1 MGVASLV
8 LGVISLIIGWIPFI
22 GFIAYITIII
32 GLILGIIGCV
42 KKPAEGQPNNQKVP
56 AIIGIVIGVIAL
68 IVRIVVG
75 VIALVGT
82 TTAIGTAFDANSI
95 GESLNSYVSRLE
107 EDDYFNNLFS
117 NSIEDENEEDE
128 DDYYT
133 SRESSDE
140 VVRGKMNET
149 VSLRDAQ
156 LTVNSIRTSKG
167 EGYFE
172 AEEGEEYFIVSVT
185 IKNVGTTEDLNYNT
199 LYFNIQNTEGQEY
212 STSFLSID
220 NTERLG
226 SGKLIPGGT
235 VTGDIVFE
243 TKEGE
248 TGLTLV
254 YEPFILESDA
264 IEISLN

>member
-8 LGVISLIIGWIPFI
+8 LGIISLIIGWIPFI

-75 VIALVGT
+75 VISLGVT
-82 TTAIGTAFDANSI
+82 TTAIGTALDANAI

-107 EDDYFNNLFS
+107 DDDYLNSLFS
-117 NSIEDENEEDE
+117 TNSEDEENKEVDSS
-128 DDYYT
+128 T
-133 SRESSDE
+133 SRESSDK
-140 VVRGKMNET
+140 VARGKINET
-149 VSLRDAQ
+149 VVLRDAQ
-156 LTVNSIRTSKG
+156 LTVDSIRTTKG
-167 EGYFE
+167 EGFFE
-172 AEEGEEYFIVSVT
+172 ADEGEEYLVVTVT
-185 IKNVGTTEDLNYNT
+185 IKNVGTKDDLNYNT
-199 LYFNIQNTEGQEY
+199 LYFDILNTDGQKY
-212 STSFLSID
+212 SASFLSID
-220 NTERLG
+220 NTNRLG

-235 VTGDIVFE
+235 VSGDLVFE

-248 TGLTLV
+248 TGLKLV